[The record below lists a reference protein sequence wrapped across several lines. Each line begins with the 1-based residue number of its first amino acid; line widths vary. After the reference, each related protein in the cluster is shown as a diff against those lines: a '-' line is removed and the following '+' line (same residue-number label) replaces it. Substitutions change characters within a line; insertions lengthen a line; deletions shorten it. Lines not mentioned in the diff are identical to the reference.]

1 MTLSFILCEIYTL
14 VTVNRELKNEIRFC
28 FPSHL
33 EFNSDLLIHL
43 MTQTTPVIT
52 KLRKTEIHI
61 GSKSRGVNGPTQ
73 WDCGFLKGQE
83 VNVL

>member
-1 MTLSFILCEIYTL
+1 M
-14 VTVNRELKNEIRFC
+14 NRELKNEIWFC
-28 FPSHL
+28 SPSHL

-52 KLRKTEIHI
+52 KLRKIEIHI

-73 WDCGFLKGQE
+73 WDSGFLGQE
-83 VNVL
+83 VNILKLCARHCVQNLNT